1 MSHVFLSYKREDEA
15 RVAILF
21 EALEGAGLVVWW
33 DRKIPAGDNWRQ
45 RILAQL
51 ESAQCVIVVWTEAST
66 GPNADF
72 VIEEATRAKRL
83 GTLLPVRLDEVDPP
97 FGFGEQQALD
107 LIGWKGDS
115 RDPRFR
121 DLLAAAKA
129 RIEGRPVP
137 PPQARR
143 RRAAAWLKRA
153 AIIAAVVGFVADFAT
168 GLRIVCKVPGVAF
181 ACGEWGLG
189 GVPSRAEREVW
200 SQRRAGDCDALR
212 SYLSLYP
219 KGAYTAE
226 SQARLA
232 AAKSETREVWLPE
245 VRRLPLAVRSSL
257 QSFPSEQAARADAV
271 SRAGPEAQRICAGFD
286 QAEFRLVSA
295 EAEPIDWRCSQRSG
309 GHACAFDGEAVCK
322 VEARRLDRIES
333 CP

>member
-33 DRKIPAGDNWRQ
+33 DRKIPAGDNRRQ

-72 VIEEATRAKRL
+72 VTEEATRAKRL

-97 FGFGEQQALD
+97 FGFVEQQALD

-153 AIIAAVVGFVADFAT
+153 AIIAAAWRKWAAIIVAVVCFVADFAT

-200 SQRRAGDCDALR
+200 SKRRAGDCDALR

-245 VRRLPLAVRSSL
+245 VRRLPLAV
-257 QSFPSEQAARADAV
+257 
-271 SRAGPEAQRICAGFD
+271 
-286 QAEFRLVSA
+286 
-295 EAEPIDWRCSQRSG
+295 
-309 GHACAFDGEAVCK
+309 
-322 VEARRLDRIES
+322 
-333 CP
+333 